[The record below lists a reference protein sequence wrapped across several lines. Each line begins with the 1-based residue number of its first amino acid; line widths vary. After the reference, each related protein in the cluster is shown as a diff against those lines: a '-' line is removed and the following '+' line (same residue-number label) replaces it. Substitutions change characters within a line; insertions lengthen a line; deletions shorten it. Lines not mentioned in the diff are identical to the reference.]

1 VAVAGT
7 DWNFI
12 ENLLF
17 SAAERTTAAVFLYI
31 TSELAFIMLKV
42 YNKKKAITINII
54 QPNTSNDIKKTPPEL
69 L

>member
-1 VAVAGT
+1 
-7 DWNFI
+7 
-12 ENLLF
+12 
-17 SAAERTTAAVFLYI
+17 
-31 TSELAFIMLKV
+31 MLKV